1 MTYSALIVQAG
12 TDARACAR
20 LEAAV
25 DLAVR
30 FEATLIGVGAETF
43 PLAYASPEAAFIEGA
58 LIAEHRA
65 RIESGFGEAR
75 SIFERASAGRVQ
87 AVEWRSAYERPAEV
101 MAREARAA
109 DLVVASASGGREDV
123 YSHAAAADLV
133 MTAGR
138 PVLVVPQEA
147 RALRGRSVLIGWKDA
162 REARRAV
169 TDALPF
175 LRLADE
181 VGIVEVCDVRDQ
193 EAAFA
198 RTSDVARALE
208 RRGVKAHPHAR
219 LASEASPAAD
229 LSRIADE
236 HEADLLV
243 VGAYGHSRLREWIF
257 GGVTRSLLDQ
267 KERFVLMSH

>member
-12 TDARACAR
+12 TDARARAR
-20 LEAAV
+20 VEAAV

-30 FEATLIGVGAETF
+30 FEAMIIGVGAETF
-43 PLAYASPEAAFIEGA
+43 PWAYASPEAAFIEGA

-75 SIFERASAGRVQ
+75 SIFEEASAGRVQ
-87 AVEWRSAYERPAEV
+87 AVQWRSAYERPADV

-109 DLVVASASGGREDV
+109 DLVVASAAGPQEDA
-123 YSHAAAADLV
+123 YRHAAAADLV

-147 RALRGRSVLIGWKDA
+147 PLFRGRSVLIGWKDA

-169 TDALPF
+169 ADALPF
-175 LRLADE
+175 LRLADD
-181 VGIVEVCDVRDQ
+181 VAIVEVCDEGDR
-193 EAAFA
+193 EGAYA
-198 RTSDVARALE
+198 RTSDVALALG
-208 RRGVKAHPHAR
+208 RRGVRAHPHAR
-219 LASEASPAAD
+219 VASEAGPAAA
-229 LSRIADE
+229 LSNIADE

-243 VGAYGHSRLREWIF
+243 VGAYGHSRLREWLF
-257 GGVTRSLLDQ
+257 GGVTRSLLNQ
-267 KERFVLMSH
+267 QERFVIMSH